1 MGVFCTPLSRCC
13 FGLPAAAA
21 AAVDDD
27 SAVLIAVGSR
37 FSGNFVRLESI
48 AVVKRC

>member
-1 MGVFCTPLSRCC
+1 MGVFCTPLSRCR
-13 FGLPAAAA
+13 FGLPAAA

-48 AVVKRC
+48 AVVKRF